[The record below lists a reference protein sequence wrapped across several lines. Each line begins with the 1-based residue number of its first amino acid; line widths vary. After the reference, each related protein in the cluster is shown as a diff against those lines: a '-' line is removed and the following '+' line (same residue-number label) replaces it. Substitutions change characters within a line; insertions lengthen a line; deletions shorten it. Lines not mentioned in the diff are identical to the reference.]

1 MPHLIIEVPSSLLDE
16 TVNVLPKLNQIL
28 IDTGHFKAVDIK
40 SRIVPSAYSLVGTG
54 EECQHFIALQLL
66 IMSGRSLDVRQS
78 FADVLLNGL
87 KQHFADYPA
96 MQCTVE
102 VLELSQVYAKTTI

>member
-1 MPHLIIEVPSSLLDE
+1 MPHVIIETPKKLLNQPND
-16 TVNVLPKLNQIL
+16 LLKHINQIL

-40 SRIVPSAYSLVGTG
+40 TRIIPVEDYLIGTDV
-54 EECQHFIALQLL
+54 ECQDFIAVKLL
-66 IMSGRSLDVRQS
+66 IMQGRSLEVRQN

>member
-1 MPHLIIEVPSSLLDE
+1 MPHLIIEVPSPLLDE

-40 SRIVPSAYSLVGTG
+40 TRIIPVEDYLIGTG
-54 EECQHFIALQLL
+54 LECQDFIAIRLL
-66 IMSGRSLDVRQS
+66 IMSGRSLEIRQS

-87 KQHFADYPA
+87 KQHFANYPA